1 MKEKDKKKQLKL
13 KELVTKHTHKSDKNK
28 LSINN
33 SKVKAMNVMSSLL
46 KKVQFAE
53 ADEPEIID
61 SFQEDSSVEMESAE
75 LLNIE
80 DNMLSQSDDSGMSFE
95 IIDSSFIESISDVS
109 NPYQDNGKY
118 RQLNKKLVNL

>member
-33 SKVKAMNVMSSLL
+33 SKVKAMNVMSSIL
-46 KKVQFAE
+46 KKVQFAGN
-53 ADEPEIID
+53 DEPEIID
-61 SFQEDSSVEMESAE
+61 SFQEDSSIEIESAE

>member
-1 MKEKDKKKQLKL
+1 
-13 KELVTKHTHKSDKNK
+13 
-28 LSINN
+28 
-33 SKVKAMNVMSSLL
+33 
-46 KKVQFAE
+46 
-53 ADEPEIID
+53 
-61 SFQEDSSVEMESAE
+61 MESAE

-80 DNMLSQSDDSGMSFE
+80 DSMLSQSDDSGKSFE